1 MKMFAK
7 EFVACFVFVCVGL
20 SVGGV
25 RAGTSSAPSPSQLPA
40 SGGQFKENEILR
52 DRDSAGGEGRARA
65 APAKQTDVD
74 RSRKFDSVADKI
86 DDENEND
93 AFELIDSG
101 SDEDGDEPS
110 IEAGAN
116 EPSLKQQVRLLAA
129 ELRAHRK
136 KQQSD
141 YQTLESHVRKS
152 VRKAAKQ
159 FAEQQSLRTELEQLR

>member
-7 EFVACFVFVCVGL
+7 EFVVCFVFVCVGL
-20 SVGGV
+20 SIAGV

-40 SGGQFKENEILR
+40 SGGKFKENEILR
-52 DRDSAGGEGRARA
+52 DRDLVGGAT
-65 APAKQTDVD
+65 PAKQTDVN

-93 AFELIDSG
+93 AFELIDGG
-101 SDEDGDEPS
+101 SDEDGDGPS

-116 EPSLKQQVRLLAA
+116 EPSLKDQVRLLAA
-129 ELRAHRK
+129 ELKAHRK

-159 FAEQQSLRTELEQLR
+159 FAEEQSLRTELEQLR